1 MLSKRWAISATG
13 PTVVLSGA
21 LFLLAAHRSAA
32 APPESP
38 KASSYAPAA
47 DLAAQVDFYL
57 NRLSESLANQ
67 AEYDGAKQS
76 RVHKDA
82 STVAALVLVLGRHDE
97 PNKYQSAAASM
108 IQAAQALVEGGED
121 FGKAR
126 SALDALNQAAASGK
140 GDAPAWADVAPLGA
154 LMKQVPIVNNSLRR
168 SLEPSR
174 FKKLSAQ
181 VAQQAATLAAIAQ
194 ASLFDESM
202 VSDAAD
208 TDKWRQFCAQMRDA
222 AGAMNSAAHAGDQA
236 ATAAAQKRLTQ
247 SCDAC
252 HAVFRDK

>member
-1 MLSKRWAISATG
+1 MLWTRWAIPAAA
-13 PTVVLSGA
+13 LSGA

-32 APPESP
+32 APPDPP
-38 KASSYAPAA
+38 KASIYAPAA

-57 NRLSESLANQ
+57 NRLSETLANQ
-67 AEYDGAKQS
+67 AEYDEAKQS
-76 RVHKDA
+76 RAVKDA
-82 STVAALVLVLGRHDE
+82 STVAALSLVLGRHDE
-97 PNKYQSAAASM
+97 SNKYQAGAVGM
-108 IQAAQALVEGGED
+108 IQAAQGLVEGAED
-121 FGKAR
+121 YGKAK

-140 GDAPAWADVAPLGA
+140 GDVPPWADVAPLGA

-174 FKKLSAQ
+174 FKKQSVQ

-194 ASLFDESM
+194 ASLFDTSM
-202 VSDAAD
+202 VSDAAE
-208 TDKWRQFCAQMRDA
+208 TDKWQQFCTQMRDA